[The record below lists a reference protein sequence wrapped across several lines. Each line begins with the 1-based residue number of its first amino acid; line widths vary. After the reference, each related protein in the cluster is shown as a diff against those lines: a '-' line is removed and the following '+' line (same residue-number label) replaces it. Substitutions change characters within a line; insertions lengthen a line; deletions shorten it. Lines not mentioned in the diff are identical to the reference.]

1 MVQAP
6 PRRAHWRW
14 RTTSPMESRDPG
26 QNAGTDK
33 KRSILGLVF
42 LTVFLDMVGFSIIFP
57 LFPDMLQWYVD
68 REGDGSS
75 VARLA
80 AWLRGLVGGDDFA
93 VIVLFGGILGSLY
106 SGCQFIFAPIW
117 GAVSDRIGRRPTL
130 LVTLL
135 GTSLSY
141 VVWFFAGTFALL
153 VIARLVGG
161 IMAGN
166 ISTASA
172 AIADTHKGSDRAKGM
187 GILGAGIGLGFVVG
201 PALGG
206 LAAGWD
212 LTGAWEGASDAGV
225 NRFSGAAAVAFGLAV
240 LNFLWALTRFQETRD
255 PSVGGESARRGLNPF
270 ASSRR
275 ISFPGV
281 HSLNLA
287 YFVYF
292 VAFGAMEFT
301 LVFLAAEHL
310 GYTPKENAFMFVF
323 IGLTIA
329 FVQGGIVRRLVP
341 KLGERKVA
349 STGMAM
355 TLPGFI
361 LIGAVPFAE
370 SSVVL
375 YAGLFL
381 VSVGSSLVMPSFSS
395 LASRYVPDDRQGF
408 ALGVFRSFGSLARV
422 IGPLGGGVIYYS
434 LGGAAPYAAAA
445 LLLLV
450 PIAISRGLPDPSAD
464 VKPG

>member
-1 MVQAP
+1 
-6 PRRAHWRW
+6 
-14 RTTSPMESRDPG
+14 MESRDAG

-33 KRSILGLVF
+33 KRGILGLVF

-57 LFPDMLQWYVD
+57 LFPDMLKWYVEQ
-68 REGDGSS
+68 EGEGST
-75 VARLA
+75 VAQLA
-80 AWLRGLVGGDDFA
+80 GWLRGLVGGDDFA

-106 SGCQFIFAPIW
+106 SGFQFVFAPIW
-117 GAVSDRIGRRPTL
+117 GAISDRIGRRPTL

-135 GTSLSY
+135 GTALSY

-172 AIADTHKGSDRAKGM
+172 AIADTHRGPDRAKGM
-187 GILGAGIGLGFVVG
+187 GILGAGIGLGFVIG

-206 LAAGWD
+206 LASGWD
-212 LTGAWEGASDAGV
+212 LTGAFDGAKGAGV
-225 NRFSGAAAVAFGLAV
+225 NPFSGAAALAFGLAV
-240 LNFLWALTRFQETRD
+240 VNFLWALTRFRETRD
-255 PSVGGESARRGLNPF
+255 PNTGGKSERRGLNPF

-287 YFVYF
+287 YFIYF

-310 GYTPKENAFMFVF
+310 GYTPKENAIMFVF

-329 FVQGGIVRRLVP
+329 FIQGGVVRRIVP
-341 KLGERKVA
+341 KIGERKVA
-349 STGMAM
+349 TTGMAL
-355 TLPGFI
+355 TLPGFV
-361 LIGAVPFAE
+361 LIAAVPFTH

-375 YAGLFL
+375 YAGLFF
-381 VSVGSSLVMPSFSS
+381 VSVGSSLVMPSLSS

-422 IGPLGGGVIYYS
+422 LGPLGGGVLYYS
-434 LGGAAPYAAAA
+434 LGSTAPYAAAA

-450 PIAISRGLPDPSAD
+450 PMAVSRGLPEPPAH